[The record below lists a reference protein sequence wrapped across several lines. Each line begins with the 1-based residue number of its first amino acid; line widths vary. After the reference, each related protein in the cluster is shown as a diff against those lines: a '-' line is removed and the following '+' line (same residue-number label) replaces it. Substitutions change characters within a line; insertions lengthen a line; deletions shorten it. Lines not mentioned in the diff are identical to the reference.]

1 MVPPKTPNPWLPLDG
16 RQEIHFGGPSERHHT
31 CTKPNL
37 DKQIVIATIR
47 MMKAITRLQM
57 INTCK
62 YRRDAPS
69 ALAHRYPG
77 RNRRC
82 ADGRPHQSSRK
93 EVSRLCRAQGF
104 GFMSASGPVDIH
116 TSIYNVCVYVYIYI
130 CVCMYTSHTHIHPS
144 IHPSIPPSVPQSL
157 HPSIPASVHHACM
170 HACMHAYLCMYV
182 CMYVCIVYTSVYTY
196 RCVYIYTYRWEFRF
210 LV

>member
-116 TSIYNVCVYVYIYI
+116 IYI
-130 CVCMYTSHTHIHPS
+130 HI
-144 IHPSIPPSVPQSL
+144 Q
-157 HPSIPASVHHACM
+157 M
-170 HACMHAYLCMYV
+170 
-182 CMYVCIVYTSVYTY
+182 CI
-196 RCVYIYTYRWEFRF
+196 YIYTHTHKHI
-210 LV
+210 